1 MNAIRTSARFL
12 MTGSFGLAM
21 AALVFFGL
29 HAFTERSG
37 EGKIEVV
44 EGRKVNFTRLV
55 VDTERIEP
63 PRVKPKPQ
71 NPTKPPPGTS
81 ERRRG
86 CLDCGEPDQML
97 GPVRPIVLTGP
108 RTAGPSFSSSGMNGD
123 PQPFVRV
130 LPEYPPNGRG
140 DGWVLVQFDLSAA
153 GTVVDARV
161 VDASPRGMFEKSALK
176 AIERWRYRPAV
187 VDGEAVPRRGLRV
200 RLSFVL
206 EKV

>member
-12 MTGSFGLAM
+12 LTSSFGLAM
-21 AALVFFGL
+21 TALVFFGL
-29 HAFTERSG
+29 RALTERAG
-37 EGKIEVV
+37 DATLEVV
-44 EGRKVNFTRLV
+44 EARKVNFTRLV
-55 VDTERIEP
+55 VDRERVDN
-63 PRVKPKPQ
+63 PRVKPKPPDGQ
-71 NPTKPPPGTS
+71 KQPPPPDGPRVCS
-81 ERRRG
+81 G
-86 CLDCGEPDQML
+86 CNDPRKGA
-97 GPVRPIVLTGP
+97 GPVHAVVTNPRPRGP
-108 RTAGPSFSSSGMNGD
+108 LVTTPATDGD

-153 GTVVDARV
+153 GTVVDA
-161 VDASPRGMFEKSALK
+161 SPRGMFEKSALK

-187 VDGEAVPRRGLRV
+187 VDGQAVTRRGLRV